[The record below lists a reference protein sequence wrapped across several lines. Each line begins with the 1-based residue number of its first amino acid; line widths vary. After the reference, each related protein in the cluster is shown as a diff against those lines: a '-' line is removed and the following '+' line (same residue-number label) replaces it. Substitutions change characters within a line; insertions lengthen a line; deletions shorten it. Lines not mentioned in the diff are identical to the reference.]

1 MKQELRYHIL
11 APVVDK
17 KSSPDFD
24 VVRGYV
30 PVGLLKKF
38 KFYCVE
44 RGIDNSKGL
53 EEVLTEF
60 FREKEAQQSQPPA
73 SDTSAKGRGGKSK
86 GKKESEDG

>member
-1 MKQELRYHIL
+1 MKQELRYHTL

-17 KSSPDFD
+17 KRSPNYD

-30 PVGLLKKF
+30 PVELLKKF

-44 RGIDNSKGL
+44 RGVDNSTGL

-60 FREKEAQQSQPPA
+60 FREKEVQQKEPPA
-73 SDTSAKGRGGKSK
+73 SPASKKRRGKTG
-86 GKKESEDG
+86 GEG